1 MLSPYLILLSPS
13 HAGIFDFPTYLLG
26 VIFTIVFPG
35 PNSLYVLT
43 ITSRKGWRAGTWAA
57 LGIFVGD
64 GVLMMA
70 VALGAAS
77 LLNSSP
83 MLFNMV
89 RTLGALYLAWM
100 GLGLMR
106 SGVHRWKNL
115 QDLTGVKE
123 IRSYLDSV
131 HPSLAAL
138 SLSLTNPKAIFF
150 FVSFFAQF
158 VDPTFAY
165 PSLSFFYLA
174 IVTQIFSMSYLA
186 MLIGAGQFFLHV
198 LQTHLR
204 WSAILWMMVGVLFIV
219 FGIHLLIT

>member
-1 MLSPYLILLSPS
+1 MNWTELGLSV
-13 HAGIFDFPTYLLG
+13 GIVNFPTYLLG
-26 VIFTIVFPG
+26 TIIIVLLPG

-43 ITSRKGWRAGTWAA
+43 ISAQRGWRAGAWGACGIFFGDSILMLAIALGVTGLLSASPMTFAVVRYLGAAYLAWLGWGLIRGGIRRWPRAQALSPKDTFAAIRLAQLHPLWAA
-57 LGIFVGD
+57 L
-64 GVLMMA
+64 
-70 VALGAAS
+70 
-77 LLNSSP
+77 
-83 MLFNMV
+83 
-89 RTLGALYLAWM
+89 T
-100 GLGLMR
+100 
-106 SGVHRWKNL
+106 
-115 QDLTGVKE
+115 
-123 IRSYLDSV
+123 
-131 HPSLAAL
+131 
-138 SLSLTNPKAIFF
+138 LSLTNPKAIFF